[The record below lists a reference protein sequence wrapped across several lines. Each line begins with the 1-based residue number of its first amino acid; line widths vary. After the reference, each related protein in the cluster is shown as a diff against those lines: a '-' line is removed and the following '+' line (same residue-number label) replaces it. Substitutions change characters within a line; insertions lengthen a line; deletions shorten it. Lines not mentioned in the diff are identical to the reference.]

1 MFTDSNMSKWVS
13 VESRSELHIGW
24 RSWPRNC
31 ETMEVIGT
39 RRFEIQ
45 TTFVT
50 SWTSERLGFGGH
62 VELSKLTAF
71 VVHTMVK
78 CCCILFCHPL
88 NRYDGMSG
96 CKMPKATCHR
106 AFTIFQAA
114 NIFDARPRRESQV
127 FFDSRCWLL
136 RHPAQDIQTWKR
148 LTTPFFR
155 FPAHSAKLR
164 CPSDESHC
172 DQAQS
177 IICCRIQLL
186 QEILEIWECNA
197 WETYRICR
205 PCFQKLQQTLSRL
218 RNVES
223 VREQRVS

>member
-78 CCCILFCHPL
+78 CCCIQRKSFAIPWTATMACQ
-88 NRYDGMSG
+88 GAK
-96 CKMPKATCHR
+96 CPKQPV
-106 AFTIFQAA
+106 I
-114 NIFDARPRRESQV
+114 E
-127 FFDSRCWLL
+127 
-136 RHPAQDIQTWKR
+136 
-148 LTTPFFR
+148 
-155 FPAHSAKLR
+155 
-164 CPSDESHC
+164 
-172 DQAQS
+172 
-177 IICCRIQLL
+177 LL
-186 QEILEIWECNA
+186 QSFKRQ
-197 WETYRICR
+197 TYSMHAQAEENHRCFSIPVAGCSGTQPRISR
-205 PCFQKLQQTLSRL
+205 PG
-218 RNVES
+218 NVWRHRFS
-223 VREQRVS
+223 DSQPIQPSCAAHPMKAIATKPNP